1 MGLTL
6 NTCFMNKL
14 DVTVVLPTYNEAEN
28 LPLICEEI
36 ANALKKHK
44 YEILVVDDNSPDG
57 TWKVA
62 EKLGRKYPLRVIRR
76 YSKLGLSS
84 AILTGFYNAKAEFA
98 IVMDA
103 DLQHEASV
111 LPKMLKILKND
122 HCDLVIGSRY
132 TANGTIDRAWPL
144 KRRLDSKLAT
154 LLARPLTSINDPM
167 SGFFG
172 IKKSLIEKMDQNWLL
187 IGYKLLVEILAKT
200 DGMLKICEIPIQ
212 FKQRLYGETK
222 LNKKE
227 VFNYLKLICKLYWQ
241 MIWREK

>member
-1 MGLTL
+1 MTE
-6 NTCFMNKL
+6 T
-14 DVTVVLPTYNEAEN
+14 DVTIVLPTYNEAEN
-28 LPLICEEI
+28 LPLVCEEI
-36 ANALKKHK
+36 NDVLKGYK

-103 DLQHEASV
+103 DLQHEASA
-111 LPKMLKILKND
+111 LPKMLKALKED
-122 HCDLVIGSRY
+122 GCDLVIGSRY
-132 TANGTIDRAWPL
+132 IANGTIDRAWPL
-144 KRRLDSKLAT
+144 KRRFDSKLAT

-172 IKKSLIEKMDQNWLL
+172 IRKSLIEKMDQNWLL
-187 IGYKLLVEILAKT
+187 IGYKLLIEILAKM
-200 DGMLKICEIPIQ
+200 DGMLKVCEIPIQ
-212 FKQRLYGETK
+212 FKRRVYGETK

-227 VFNYLKLICKLYWQ
+227 VFNYLKLICKLYW
-241 MIWREK
+241 RRLF